1 MSGMDV
7 VTIQLNFIPTR
18 RVKSKSKLFRLDD
31 VARGGLNYTDYLYSM
46 VCPRFCYQKSITTR
60 LSAVTLD
67 GMVWMACMYYSI
79 EYVNNPEG
87 IGIAKNNFFD
97 HRAIQIPS
105 SLISALGRLR

>member
-1 MSGMDV
+1 MRVYSASD
-7 VTIQLNFIPTR
+7 IIPTR

-67 GMVWMACMYYSI
+67 GMLWTACMYYCI
-79 EYVNNPEG
+79 EYVNNPER
-87 IGIAKNNFFD
+87 IGIAKNNF
-97 HRAIQIPS
+97 
-105 SLISALGRLR
+105 LITDRSKFPRL